1 MKLSYQKQKSFSG
14 YIFLA
19 PWLLGAIFFLVF
31 PFAFSLILSFSGMD
45 ANNFASMHLIGFDNY
60 KQAFVSDVNFLP
72 LFYEV
77 VIDTLVNTPMIVI
90 FALIAAIFVSRD
102 IKGKGFFRAVF
113 FLPVLLGAGFVME
126 QLQGQNVQSG
136 TMEMAR
142 GILMPEALRDYIGP
156 EISSYITAFFTRI
169 TDIMWS
175 SGVQIII
182 LLAGVQGI
190 NPSLYEVA
198 RVDGASEWEMF
209 WKITLPMMAPILLLT
224 IVYTIVAS
232 FTKASGMMDY
242 IISKAFG
249 TDVPEFAFSAAMGWI
264 YFLFVLLVLA
274 VVFVLMR
281 PHVRRV
287 SES

>member
-1 MKLSYQKQKSFSG
+1 MKLSYAKRTSLSG
-14 YIFLA
+14 YVFLS
-19 PWLLGAIFFLVF
+19 PWLLGAIFFLIF
-31 PFAFSLILSFSGMD
+31 PFTFSLVLSFSGMD
-45 ANNFASMHLIGFDNY
+45 ANNFSTMHLIGWENY
-60 KQAFVSDVNFLP
+60 KAAFVSDVEFLP
-72 LFYEV
+72 LFYV
-77 VIDTLVNTPMIVI
+77 VATDTLVNTPMIVI

-102 IKGKGFFRAVF
+102 IRGKGFFRAVF

-126 QLQGQNVQSG
+126 QLRGQNVQAE

-142 GILMPEALRDYIGP
+142 GILMPEQLRSYLGP
-156 EISSYITAFFTRI
+156 EISQYISAFFTRI
-169 TDIMWS
+169 TDVMWN

-190 NPSLYEVA
+190 TPALYEVA

-249 TDVPEFAFSAAMGWI
+249 SSVPEFAFSAAMGWI
-264 YFLFVLLVLA
+264 YFVFVLLVLG
-274 VVFVLMR
+274 VVFLLMR
-281 PHVRRV
+281 PSVRRV
-287 SES
+287 SDR

>member
-1 MKLSYQKQKSFSG
+1 MKMSYAKRKSLSG

-19 PWLLGAIFFLVF
+19 PWIFGAIFFLVY
-31 PFAFSLILSFSGMD
+31 PFIFSLILSFSSMD
-45 ANNFASMHLIGFDNY
+45 GNNFASMQFTGFQNY
-60 KQAFVSDVNFLP
+60 KDAFVSDVEFLP
-72 LFYEV
+72 LFYS
-77 VIDTLVNTPMIVI
+77 VIADTLVNTPMIVI
-90 FALIAAIFVSRD
+90 FSLLAAIFVSRE

-113 FLPVLLGAGFVME
+113 FLPVLLGTGFVMQ
-126 QLQGQNVQSG
+126 QLQGADVQSG

-142 GILMPEALRDYIGP
+142 GILMPEQLRTYLGP
-156 EISSYITAFFTRI
+156 EFSGYISEFFTRI

-175 SGVQIII
+175 SGVQVIF

-209 WKITLPMMAPILLLT
+209 WKITLPMIAPIMLLA

-242 IISKAFG
+242 IIDKAFG
-249 TDVPEFAFSAAMGWI
+249 SALPEFPFSAAMGWI
-264 YFLFVLLVLA
+264 YFVFVLLVLGI
-274 VVFVLMR
+274 VFVLMN
-281 PHVRRV
+281 PSVRRV
-287 SES
+287 SER

>member
-1 MKLSYQKQKSFSG
+1 MKLSYQKRKSLSG
-14 YIFLA
+14 YIFLS
-19 PWLLGAIFFLVF
+19 PWLIGALFFLVF
-31 PFAFSLILSFSGMD
+31 PFAFSLTLSFSGMD
-45 ANNFASMHLIGFDNY
+45 ANNFSSMHFIGLDNY

-77 VIDTLVNTPMIVI
+77 AVDTVVNTPMIVI

-113 FLPVLLGAGFVME
+113 FLPVLLGTGFVME
-126 QLQGQNVQSG
+126 QLQGQNVQAD

-142 GILMPEALRDYIGP
+142 GILMPEALRTYIGP
-156 EISSYITAFFTRI
+156 EFSSYISAFFTRI

-224 IVYTIVAS
+224 IVYTIVSS

-249 TDVPEFAFSAAMGWI
+249 ESVPEFAFSAAMGWI

-274 VVFVLMR
+274 LVFVIMR

>member
-1 MKLSYQKQKSFSG
+1 MKLSYQKQKSLSG
-14 YIFLA
+14 YIFLS

-45 ANNFASMHLIGFDNY
+45 ANNFASMHFIGIDNY
-60 KQAFVSDVNFLP
+60 KQAFVSDVKFLP

-77 VIDTLVNTPMIVI
+77 VIDTLINTPMIVI

-126 QLQGQNVQSG
+126 QLQGQDVQAG

-142 GILMPEALRDYIGP
+142 GILMPEALRAYIGP
-156 EISSYITAFFTRI
+156 EISGYITAFFTRI

-249 TDVPEFAFSAAMGWI
+249 TSVPEFAFSAAMGWI

-274 VVFVLMR
+274 IVFVFMR